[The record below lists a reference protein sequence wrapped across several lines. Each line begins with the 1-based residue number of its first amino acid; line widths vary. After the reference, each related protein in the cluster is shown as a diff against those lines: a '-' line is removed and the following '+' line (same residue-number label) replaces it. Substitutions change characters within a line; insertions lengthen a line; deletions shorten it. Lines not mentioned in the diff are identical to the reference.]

1 MPTLETQPRH
11 SRVRGFSYRL
21 LILSDY
27 NAQHYTAVDRIRI
40 GRQRSAILFI
50 HMSWR
55 KNLQKLSHAQVREIA
70 SLCAGAV
77 LLIAVALVLSGSTTF
92 LPQSLRLTLQRES
105 SSQTAAAWWS
115 LYSNYD
121 SGWPLSHNM
130 PSGQFSGAAYGWCN
144 TGYYTCPLPSYADV
158 YVTGNPTQ
166 AMLARVALPG
176 YHSGWQPYQGPTY
189 SGSDFQN
196 QYALAWPISQLRLIV
211 TL

>member
-1 MPTLETQPRH
+1 
-11 SRVRGFSYRL
+11 
-21 LILSDY
+21 
-27 NAQHYTAVDRIRI
+27 
-40 GRQRSAILFI
+40 
-50 HMSWR
+50 MSWR

-92 LPQSLRLTLQRES
+92 CRSRWDSHCKKVHHKPPQHGEVACIRTMIQDGRCH
-105 SSQTAAAWWS
+105 TK
-115 LYSNYD
+115 
-121 SGWPLSHNM
+121 